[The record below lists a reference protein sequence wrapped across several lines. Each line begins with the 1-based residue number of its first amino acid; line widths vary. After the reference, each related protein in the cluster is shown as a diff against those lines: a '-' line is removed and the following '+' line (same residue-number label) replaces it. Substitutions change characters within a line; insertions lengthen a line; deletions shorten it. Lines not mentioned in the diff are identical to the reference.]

1 MNAPPVQIQIKA
13 LIPTPGGAALFLG
26 ADSKV
31 MCVFIDTVVASA
43 LLMAMN
49 GETPPRPLTHDLM
62 LSAFDGLG
70 VKITDVMVYD
80 FQDETYFAKLHLAQE
95 NDLGRNF
102 LEIDARPSDC
112 MVLAVRTG
120 APVYVDGEVW
130 AQTEDM
136 SEMFEKLQSDGDE
149 SGE

>member
-1 MNAPPVQIQIKA
+1 MNTPPVQIQIKA

-26 ADSKV
+26 TEDKV
-31 MCVFIDTVVASA
+31 MCVFIDTVVAGA
-43 LLMAMN
+43 LAMAMN
-49 GETPPRPLTHDLM
+49 GESAPRPLTHDLM

-70 VKITDVMVYD
+70 VKVTDVMIHD
-80 FQDETYFAKLHLAQE
+80 FQEDTYFAKLHLAQE

-112 MVLAVRTG
+112 MVLSVRTG

-136 SEMFEKLQSDGDE
+136 SEMFAKLQSEG
-149 SGE
+149 GEPED